1 MKRCGR
7 QKVSIGCLHGRLLYS
22 FGGYYILA
30 PDRVK
35 SFNRLIQKALGLNDF
50 FSFTGGGLRES

>member
-1 MKRCGR
+1 MELPEGANMKPPGR
-7 QKVSIGCLHGRLLYS
+7 SLYS

-35 SFNRLIQKALGLNDF
+35 SFNRLIQKALG
-50 FSFTGGGLRES
+50 